1 VTPEEQVAALLVER
15 YDLRPPVDVLA
26 VAERLA
32 DVDECE
38 WPFDCDGVAVKLTSS
53 RPRIFLRSGAN
64 RRRQRFTLAHEVGHV
79 ILGWH
84 VGTVACTSEI
94 SVGQM
99 DMESAS
105 PFRPGIDQE
114 GEANRFASRLLVP
127 DRFLQPLTHSYKPV
141 PEMLDALATADVS
154 AAAGILALRQ
164 RLLPGYLFDVGGLPH
179 RVASTGTQVD
189 EAASDAVLRRRAKE
203 AGEQQHQ
210 GQLVRWYQFVDT
222 IEAFADDDPRSTSE
236 ILTDAIITAGDY
248 ADVKATWR
256 RITSIVGGVLSRPRH
271 IASEG
276 ELLGILVHRFDVK
289 EWVPLFDVDD
299 FVLYLHR
306 KARDVAARR
315 QAEQSQ

>member
-1 VTPEEQVAALLVER
+1 MTPEERAAALLVER
-15 YDLRPPVDVLA
+15 YDLRPPVDVHA

-32 DVDECE
+32 DVEECD
-38 WPFDCDGVAVKLTSS
+38 WPFDCDGIAVELTSS
-53 RPRIFLRSGAN
+53 RPRIFLRRGAN

-79 ILGWH
+79 SLGWH

-99 DMESAS
+99 DTESAS
-105 PFRPGIDQE
+105 SFQPGLDHE

-179 RVASTGTQVD
+179 RVASTGTHVD
-189 EAASDAVLRRRAKE
+189 ATASDALLRRRAKDS
-203 AGEQQHQ
+203 GELQHQ
-210 GQLVRWYQFVDT
+210 GQLVRWFQFVDT
-222 IEAFADDDPRSTSE
+222 IEAVADDDPRSTSD
-236 ILTDAIITAGDY
+236 ILRDAITTAGEY
-248 ADVKATWR
+248 PDVKATWT
-256 RITSIVGGVLSRPRH
+256 RITSIVGGILSRPRH
-271 IASEG
+271 VTSEG
-276 ELLGILVHRFDVK
+276 ELLGILAHRFEDA
-289 EWVPLFDVDD
+289 EWFPLFDVED

-306 KARDVAARR
+306 KARDVAAKR
-315 QAEQSQ
+315 QAERGS